1 MERLALARIAI
12 DRSITT
18 RCRSPGRF
26 VMSGGWV
33 VKCSVPDC
41 GEPAAYKVAAPSS
54 DGRFAELK
62 TYGLAC
68 RDHIRDVLRSA
79 EARWLDYEPVR
90 GEVVQDVGIYIYEP
104 GKFDRELQRDWD
116 LEETLRS

>member
-1 MERLALARIAI
+1 
-12 DRSITT
+12 
-18 RCRSPGRF
+18 
-26 VMSGGWV
+26 MSGGWV
-33 VKCSVPDC
+33 VKCSEPEC
-41 GEPAAYKVAAPSS
+41 GEPAVYKVAAPWS
-54 DGRFAELK
+54 DGQFSELK

-68 RDHIRDVLRSA
+68 REHIHDVLRSA